1 MAARDA
7 RYGVADRAEPEKM
20 SPICEPAGASPKT
33 YERNRRAALAHHCR
47 LHREPKEAVAKE
59 SAPHREDQE
68 YWTRKDEERY
78 VEPEIPHAC
87 HALRSSLYFFSKR
100 SIVLNSSFM
109 SSHSRSRSSMK
120 RWYSGRERRPPK
132 SVSRRA
138 SILRRNSSLSGKS
151 IGRVRNFTASGDR
164 VLSHRYPVRS
174 GRFAMPSKASERS
187 SSGEQTVR
195 SRNGCG
201 SGRNRLPVTGSA
213 ARRNWASRGVPRS
226 VSDQRIFVCS
236 C

>member
-1 MAARDA
+1 
-7 RYGVADRAEPEKM
+7 M
-20 SPICEPAGASPKT
+20 SPVREPAAASPKT
-33 YERNRRAALAHHCR
+33 HERYRQAAFAHHCR
-47 LHREPKEAVAKE
+47 LHREPKEAVTME
-59 SAPHREDQE
+59 SAPHGEDQE
-68 YWTRKDEERY
+68 NGTGKDKERY
-78 VEPEIPHAC
+78 IEPEIPHAC
-87 HALRSSLYFFSKR
+87 HALRSSAYFFSKR

-120 RWYSGRERRPPK
+120 RWYSGRERRLPI

-138 SILRRNSSLSGKS
+138 SIFRRNTSLSGNS
-151 IGRVRNFTASGDR
+151 IGRVRNFTASGER

-174 GRFAMPSKASERS
+174 GRFAIPSKASDRS

-201 SGRNRLPVTGSA
+201 SGRRRLPVTGSA

-226 VSDQRIFVCS
+226 VSDQRIFVCNCS
-236 C
+236 RN